1 MIHILK
7 LIRNRKWV
15 MRLYWIYWV
24 LGSIGIFW
32 CIGSDIMPMIPGIEI
47 PIPVILYF
55 PFIFLPFIVD
65 YIWQK
70 RGLKKGK
77 RPREKFD
84 LSKARHMKFT
94 FIVWIAI
101 TLGILIYGSVN
112 SPRQRGIII
121 LEPEFKILSLTS
133 FFGGFILICVTW
145 LLIMRTKVKKAL
157 NAGSGRSWVYEFKT
171 SLIEE
176 QYVGDR
182 AKILNERLKQKSDWK
197 LDRTRRKKLLKLG
210 LYLELPN
217 ELKQPLEQRILVFL
231 ESFKFTSVDIG
242 EITEDMQLL
251 IAAQACLL
259 IVNRPMCDYRQ
270 LREIKLW
277 KNRIK
282 DRPGFRGTANQREVN
297 LVWKY
302 IKSEVE
308 IEFDKYKKGR
318 HRSTG
323 SRDGR
328 NLTLHEFAH
337 VLDFVD
343 DGVAQNIPVAKNSK
357 DYKEWKAMLD
367 EAYPK
372 LEKAYKQYRESALR
386 LGSKPEIRDY
396 AFKIYPGGRQS
407 EFFTCATEAFF
418 ERGYHLSREWPK
430 VYNLLKDFYR
440 IDPASWQ

>member
-1 MIHILK
+1 
-7 LIRNRKWV
+7 

-24 LGSIGIFW
+24 LGFVGIFC
-32 CIGSDIMPMIPGIEI
+32 CIGYEIMPVIPGIEI
-47 PIPVILYF
+47 PIPVILLF
-55 PFIFLPFIVD
+55 PYIFLPFIVD

-70 RGLKKGK
+70 RGFKKVK

-84 LSKARHMKFT
+84 LSKERHMKFAI
-94 FIVWIAI
+94 IVWFAI
-101 TLGILIYGSVN
+101 TLGILIYGGVN
-112 SPRQRGIII
+112 SPRQGGIIV

-133 FFGGFILICVTW
+133 FFGGFILIFVTW
-145 LLIMRTKVKKAL
+145 LVIVRKKVKKAL
-157 NAGSGRSWVYEFKT
+157 NAGSGKPWICEFKT

-197 LDRTRRKKLLKLG
+197 LDHLRRKELLKLG
-210 LYLELPN
+210 HYFVLPN
-217 ELKQPLEQRILVFL
+217 ELKQPLDQRIMVFL
-231 ESFKFTSVDIG
+231 ESFKFTDCDIG
-242 EITEDMQLL
+242 GITDEMRLL

-277 KNRIK
+277 KTRIK
-282 DRPGFRGTANQREVN
+282 GSPGAAGTATQRTVN

-302 IKSEVE
+302 VKREWE
-308 IEFDKYKKGR
+308 PQFRRDAGGR
-318 HRSTG
+318 TRLKALNG
-323 SRDGR
+323 SQDGR

-372 LEKAYKQYRESALR
+372 LEKAYKQFGESALR

-418 ERGYHLSREWPK
+418 ERGYHLRREWPK

-440 IDPASWQ
+440 IDPASW

>member
-1 MIHILK
+1 M
-7 LIRNRKWV
+7 
-15 MRLYWIYWV
+15 
-24 LGSIGIFW
+24 LGFVGIFC
-32 CIGSDIMPMIPGIEI
+32 CIGYEIMPVIPGIEI
-47 PIPVILYF
+47 PIPVILFF
-55 PFIFLPFIVD
+55 PYIALPFIVD

-70 RGLKKGK
+70 RGLKKVK

-94 FIVWIAI
+94 IIVWIAI
-101 TLGILIYGSVN
+101 TLLILIYGSVN
-112 SPRQRGIII
+112 SPKQRGIII

-145 LLIMRTKVKKAL
+145 LVIVRKKVKKAL
-157 NAGSGRSWVYEFKT
+157 NAGSGKPWLNFRE
-171 SLIEE
+171 LIETSIIDDV
-176 QYVGDR
+176 YSGIFVPPGFR
-182 AKILNERLKQKSDWK
+182 AKTLNERLRQKADWK
-197 LDRTRRKKLLKLG
+197 LDHLRRKELLKLG
-210 LYLELPN
+210 HYFVLPN
-217 ELKQPLEQRILVFL
+217 ELKQPLDQRIMVFL
-231 ESFKFTSVDIG
+231 ESFKFTDCDVG
-242 EITEDMQLL
+242 GITDEMRLL

-277 KNRIK
+277 KTRIK
-282 DRPGFRGTANQREVN
+282 GSPGAAGTASQRTVN

-302 IKSEVE
+302 V
-308 IEFDKYKKGR
+308 KKELEPQFRRGAGGR
-318 HRSTG
+318 TRLKALNG
-323 SRDGR
+323 SQDGF
-328 NLTLHEFAH
+328 NVTLHEFAH

-343 DGVAQNIPVAKNSK
+343 DGVAQNIPMAKNAK

-372 LEKAYKQYRESALR
+372 LEKAYKQYRESAFS
-386 LGSKPEIRDY
+386 LGSKPEISDY